1 MDQWTGAVH
10 GDGGVGKTSLAVQFT
25 LNCFV
30 SELSPIEKYCVFIV
44 ATFAI
49 PRAPFQTYDT
59 TIEDA
64 YHKQFVLDNHMC
76 FVEVIDTASQEE
88 YATLRDQWVR
98 DGQGFILVYSITS
111 RSSFDRLE
119 VFRQSR
125 ACAATSAKTTQN
137 VERVFANLIR
147 ALRNT
152 RKLEPRVTP
161 ESRRCIIL

>member
-1 MDQWTGAVH
+1 MDQWTGTVLS
-10 GDGGVGKTSLAVQFT
+10 DGGVGKTSLAVQFT

-30 SELSPIEKYCVFIV
+30 GELSPIEMW
-44 ATFAI
+44 TS
-49 PRAPFQTYDT
+49 PFQTYDT

-88 YATLRDQWVR
+88 YATLRDQWCGY

-119 VFRQSR
+119 VFRQSC
-125 ACAATSAKTTQN
+125 ACAAVWIVTLWRTQRKRLKTLSGSSSK
-137 VERVFANLIR
+137 LIR
-147 ALRNT
+147 ALRKT
-152 RKLEPRVTP
+152 R
-161 ESRRCIIL
+161 